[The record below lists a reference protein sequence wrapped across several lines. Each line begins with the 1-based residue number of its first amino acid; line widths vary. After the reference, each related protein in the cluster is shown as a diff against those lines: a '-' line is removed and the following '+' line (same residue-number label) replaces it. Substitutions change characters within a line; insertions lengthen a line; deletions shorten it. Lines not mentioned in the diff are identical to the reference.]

1 MRKELGDSVGTVV
14 SEYSQYK
21 NDGCRVSCEKDRIH
35 SEVKKYYFP
44 YEIIRTDLESKLYP
58 R

>member
-1 MRKELGDSVGTVV
+1 MRKRSSGYSVGTVV

-44 YEIIRTDLESKLYP
+44 LNYTKYSENKLYP

>member
-21 NDGCRVSCEKDRIH
+21 TDGCRVSCEKDRIH

-44 YEIIRTDLESKLYP
+44 LNYTHRFGK
-58 R
+58 